1 MLHQLVAGFRLG
13 DAISNEAV
21 RIRDLCAAHGLDS
34 DIRCPPKNASEDD
47 RHLTLPV
54 DSLPEEVKPEDTAL
68 LHLSIGSRCNAVF
81 PTLPCRRVILY
92 HNVTPSKYFDLL
104 SPRIARTLAD
114 GRAQVAA
121 LRDAAHANW
130 ADSKFN
136 ATELEQMGFANVHVL
151 PLLFDTCGP
160 KSGPIHQGMFS
171 RLSDPPTTNLLFVGR
186 LAPNKRHDKLLAIFA
201 AYIRAVDPGARLV
214 IVGGSGEA
222 EAYKALLMGS
232 AYELV
237 AKNVMFTEFL
247 DDPKLRACYAS
258 ASAFVCAS
266 DHEGFCAPLLEAMA
280 WRIPVFAA
288 AACAVPETMDGAG
301 VLFSPAAAPEAVAEV
316 IGRVL
321 GDPALKEAVLKRQ
334 DERLARFRARDE
346 WAELQPLL
354 KG

>member
-13 DAISNEAV
+13 DAISNEAI
-21 RIRDLCAAHGLDS
+21 RIRDLCAAHGLKS
-34 DIRCPPKNASEDD
+34 DIRCPPENASPDD
-47 RHLTLPV
+47 RHLTLPIDDLAAHV
-54 DSLPEEVKPEDTAL
+54 GPEDVAL

-92 HNVTPSKYFDLL
+92 HNVTPSSYFRLL
-104 SPRIARTLAD
+104 SPRIAETLAE
-114 GRAQVAA
+114 GRRQVAA
-121 LRDAAHANW
+121 LRDAAHSNW

-136 ATELEQMGFANVHVL
+136 AAELTEMGFSDVRVL
-151 PLLFDTCGP
+151 PLMFDACGP
-160 KSGPIHQGMFS
+160 ASGPAHPGMLS

-186 LAPNKRHDKLLAIFA
+186 LAPNKRHDKLLSIFA
-201 AYIRAVDPGARLV
+201 AYIRAVDPEARLV

-222 EAYKALLMGS
+222 EAYKALLLGS

-288 AACAVPETMDGAG
+288 ASCAVPETMDGAG
-301 VLFSPAAAPEAVAEV
+301 VLFSPDSPPEAIAET

-321 GDPALKEAVLKRQ
+321 GDKPLKEAVLRRQ

-354 KG
+354 HG